1 MLETLENIVL
11 TWRLIMPNLQL
22 NNLVQQLRLSGISDS
37 LEGRLRQ
44 ARDASMPYEEL
55 LLMLLQDELDSRDQT
70 SLQRRVSQAKFE
82 ETKTFEGFDLKR
94 YSLKIR
100 HAINDLMT
108 AKFIK
113 EKNHVII
120 MGPVGTG
127 KTHLSQA
134 LGMLACQRNRK
145 VKFIRSNE
153 LLNEFYRSRADCTY
167 DTLFKRYTKFD
178 VLILDDFGLKTLSA
192 EQSSDLYDLIAGVH
206 INASLIITTNR
217 KIETWAEIFFDP
229 VMANA
234 ALDRIVNNSYRVVL
248 EGDSYR
254 KNFIP
259 KFKIEDDKMQQKS

>member
-1 MLETLENIVL
+1 M
-11 TWRLIMPNLQL
+11 
-22 NNLVQQLRLSGISDS
+22 
-37 LEGRLRQ
+37 
-44 ARDASMPYEEL
+44 
-55 LLMLLQDELDSRDQT
+55 
-70 SLQRRVSQAKFE
+70 
-82 ETKTFEGFDLKR
+82 
-94 YSLKIR
+94 KIR

-113 EKNHVII
+113 ERNHVII

-127 KTHLSQA
+127 KTHLSQV

-153 LLNEFYRSRADCTY
+153 LLNEFYRSRADSIY
-167 DTLFKRYTKFD
+167 DSLFKRYKKFD
-178 VLILDDFGLKTLSA
+178 VLILDDFGLKILSA
-192 EQSSDLYDLIAGVH
+192 EQSSDLYDLIAALD

-234 ALDRIVNNSYRVVL
+234 ALDRIVNNAYRVVL

-259 KFKIEDDKMQQKS
+259 KFKMEDDKVQQKS

>member
-1 MLETLENIVL
+1 
-11 TWRLIMPNLQL
+11 MPNSLQL
-22 NNLVQQLRLSGISDS
+22 GNLVQQLKLSGISDS
-37 LEGRLRQ
+37 LESRLRQ
-44 ARDASMPYEEL
+44 AKDASMPYEEIL
-55 LLMLLQDELDSRDQT
+55 SMLFQDELDSRNQT
-70 SLQRRVSQAKFE
+70 SLQRRISQAKFE
-82 ETKTFEGFDLKR
+82 EVKTFEGFDLKR

-113 EKNHVII
+113 ERNHIII

-153 LLNEFYRSRADCTY
+153 LLNEFYRSRADSTY
-167 DTLFKRYTKFD
+167 DSLFKRYTKFD
-178 VLILDDFGLKTLSA
+178 VLILDDFGLKILSA
-192 EQSSDLYDLIAGVH
+192 EQSSDLYDLIAAVH

-234 ALDRIVNNSYRVVL
+234 ALDRIVNNAYRVVL

-259 KFKIEDDKMQQKS
+259 KFKMEDDKVQQKS

>member
-1 MLETLENIVL
+1 
-11 TWRLIMPNLQL
+11 MPNSLQL
-22 NNLVQQLRLSGISDS
+22 GNLVQQLKLSGISDS
-37 LEGRLRQ
+37 LESRLRQ
-44 ARDASMPYEEL
+44 AKDASMPYEEL
-55 LLMLLQDELDSRDQT
+55 LSMLFQDELDSRNQT
-70 SLQRRVSQAKFE
+70 SLQRRISQAKFGE
-82 ETKTFEGFDLKR
+82 VKTFEGFDLKR

-113 EKNHVII
+113 ERNHVII

-134 LGMLACQRNRK
+134 LGMFACQRNRK

-153 LLNEFYRSRADCTY
+153 LLNEFYRSRADLTY
-167 DTLFKRYTKFD
+167 DSLFKRYTKFD
-178 VLILDDFGLKTLSA
+178 VLILDDFGLKILSA
-192 EQSSDLYDLIAGVH
+192 EQSSDLYDLIAAVH

-234 ALDRIVNNSYRVVL
+234 ALDRIVNNAYRVVL

-259 KFKIEDDKMQQKS
+259 KFKMEDDKVQQKS